1 MVWYKLK
8 DSVEVY
14 SKLSSSRWERPGCKT
29 SSPSRA
35 FDMSPAAIRA
45 LPLSRY
51 SWTRWGIP
59 GFAACRQLK
68 TPFSTI
74 WWENGLS
81 GTPNIDCENPHN
93 RHGLKAATKDTLCK
107 PQEVHGMDEDLSL
120 LLVGQTLGGIAD
132 AGVEDAWVDD
142 VEAGDGNVGKNSRI
156 RALYVPRGLMVRM
169 GVRVLG
175 RARVHGRR
183 RRGGIGE
190 GRVA

>member
-1 MVWYKLK
+1 MVGYKLK

-81 GTPNIDCENPHN
+81 DIDCEKPDRKDSDE
-93 RHGLKAATKDTLCK
+93 RHTL
-107 PQEVHGMDEDLSL
+107 QASRGSWHG
-120 LLVGQTLGGIAD
+120 
-132 AGVEDAWVDD
+132 
-142 VEAGDGNVGKNSRI
+142 
-156 RALYVPRGLMVRM
+156 
-169 GVRVLG
+169 
-175 RARVHGRR
+175 
-183 RRGGIGE
+183 
-190 GRVA
+190 